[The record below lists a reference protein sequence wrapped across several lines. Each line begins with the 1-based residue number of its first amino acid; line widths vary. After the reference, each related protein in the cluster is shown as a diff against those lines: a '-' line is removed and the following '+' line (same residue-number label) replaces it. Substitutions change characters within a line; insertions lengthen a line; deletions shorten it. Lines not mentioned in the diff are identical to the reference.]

1 MADGSA
7 AAPRKRSRWD
17 VAGSEA
23 AAAQPTAPPAETCAA
38 ASSVIAHDS
47 DLVDE
52 DAQPS
57 NIEHHL
63 PSWNRGYLLMLKM
76 GWNRGM
82 GLGRKEHGIVEPV
95 RITEQYASLG
105 LGKATEYDE
114 YAVAATE
121 TRKALLAERMVDEDE
136 GERAAREADAARKQD
151 IAEAVQRENA
161 AFYCDICD
169 KQYAKVMEFE
179 NHLSSYDHHHK
190 KRFRDMQQEQRARAR
205 ASKEASGTKRKE
217 RKDPALLAAEAAA
230 AAAAAAAAGAS
241 SGSVGT
247 NLGGSSSNSSSNSSS
262 SSSSQSVGPPPPPSS
277 SSSGQQGGSA
287 PPPPPPLPPPQDGVG
302 LTAARAPVKF
312 GGAGSKL
319 GGGLKLGGPKKL
331 AGFAKPGLSK
341 PSAFRD
347 DNEDD

>member
-1 MADGSA
+1 M
-7 AAPRKRSRWD
+7 
-17 VAGSEA
+17 
-23 AAAQPTAPPAETCAA
+23 
-38 ASSVIAHDS
+38 
-47 DLVDE
+47 
-52 DAQPS
+52 
-57 NIEHHL
+57 
-63 PSWNRGYLLMLKM
+63 
-76 GWNRGM
+76 
-82 GLGRKEHGIVEPV
+82 

-241 SGSVGT
+241 SGTGATLAVAAVTAVATAAAAARSQ
-247 NLGGSSSNSSSNSSS
+247 LGRRRHLPLHLDSWR
-262 SSSSQSVGPPPPPSS
+262 V
-277 SSSGQQGGSA
+277 A
-287 PPPPPPLPPPQDGVG
+287 PPPPPPLPPPRTVW
-302 LTAARAPVKF
+302 A
-312 GGAGSKL
+312 
-319 GGGLKLGGPKKL
+319 
-331 AGFAKPGLSK
+331 
-341 PSAFRD
+341 
-347 DNEDD
+347 